1 MTAEV
6 TSVTTKREPIY
17 VLTRSIVIPAMHVW
31 FRWHIEGLENIA
43 GQGPAI
49 VAFNHIAYLDPLA
62 IGYVV
67 DRAGRRP
74 RFLAKA
80 ELFRDKRIAWVL
92 RGCGQIEVKRGTVD
106 APAALRN
113 ALDALERGEVI
124 VIFPEGTVTTHP
136 DLDPMPPKTG
146 AARLALLSGAPLIP
160 GSIWG
165 TANVWPKGYAHRWRP
180 RQEIV
185 VRMGEPMKFPQQ
197 IDTPGAWQ
205 EAGRSIVDEIS
216 TLLAGIRPLVPDRR
230 RPRAGKRRKNGTDG
244 G

>member
-1 MTAEV
+1 MRE
-6 TSVTTKREPIY
+6 KREPIY
-17 VLTRSIVIPAMHVW
+17 VLTRNIVIPAMHVW
-31 FRWHIEGLENIA
+31 FRWHIEGLENIPKE
-43 GQGPAI
+43 GPAI
-49 VAFNHIAYLDPLA
+49 VAFNHVAYLDPLA
-62 IGYVV
+62 LGYVV

-80 ELFRDKRIAWVL
+80 ELFQDKRIAWIL
-92 RGCGQIEVKRGTVD
+92 RGCGQIKVKRGTVD

-124 VIFPEGTVTTHP
+124 VIFPEGTVTTDP
-136 DLDPMPPKTG
+136 DLEPMPPKTG

-160 GSIWG
+160 GAIWG
-165 TANVWPKGYAHRWRP
+165 TANVWPKGYAPRWRP

-185 VRMGEPMKFPQQ
+185 VRMGEPMKFPEK
-197 IDTPGAWQ
+197 IDTLGAWQ
-205 EAGRSIVDEIS
+205 EAGRRIMDEIG

-230 RPRAGKRRKNGTDG
+230 KPRGDKGRKNGTG